1 MGHWWCL
8 HFLWSVE
15 LGLVQQD
22 PALTEDVELELVWS
36 LFLAGQQ
43 LDRDL
48 LQCLGLVYVL
58 VISSGPTLAHSG
70 ASFTV
75 GHA

>member
-8 HFLWSVE
+8 HCLWSVE

-22 PALTEDVELELVWS
+22 PALTEDVELEL
-36 LFLAGQQ
+36 
-43 LDRDL
+43 
-48 LQCLGLVYVL
+48 GLVYVL
-58 VISSGPTLAHSG
+58 VTSSGPTLAHSG